1 MTARFQV
8 VSLPKRAADD
18 RSGDGGQAPNVTAAR
33 PRRRFTWRFL
43 AANNRSLA
51 AASGS
56 FPDAASCLAS
66 IHELKVGLE
75 SAECEYIRDDNGLWT
90 WVVRV
95 DREVV
100 ASTHR
105 YPRQLR
111 ARMTCESFCQLASE
125 PAATQ
130 NVQVV
135 YR

>member
-1 MTARFQV
+1 MSARFQV
-8 VSLPKRAADD
+8 ISLAKQYAGDQADGVKQEPAD
-18 RSGDGGQAPNVTAAR
+18 AAAR

-56 FPDAASCLAS
+56 YPDAASCIAS
-66 IHELKVGLE
+66 IHELKRGLKA
-75 SAECEYIRDDNGLWT
+75 AECEYIRDEKGLWT

-95 DREVV
+95 DRAVV

-111 ARMTCESFCQLASE
+111 ARMTCESFCELAIE
-125 PAATQ
+125 PAATM

>member
-8 VSLPKRAADD
+8 VSLPRRTVDDRVDGAVPAPAAD
-18 RSGDGGQAPNVTAAR
+18 VR

-51 AASGS
+51 TVDGF
-56 FPDAASCLAS
+56 FPDAASCIAS
-66 IHELKVGLE
+66 IHELKRGLK
-75 SAECEYIRDDNGLWT
+75 SAECDYVRDENGLWT
-90 WVVRV
+90 WVVHV
-95 DREVV
+95 DQAVV

-111 ARMTCESFCQLASE
+111 ARMTCESFRLLASD
-125 PAATQ
+125 PAATR